1 MKRISMDLPIRGEDA
16 APTMEQ
22 LAEWRKALAQDLR
35 ELALLHSGELD
46 AASARAL
53 VDAAYPDGLAISLT
67 TDDAQAALELMRQVV
82 AALAQASE
90 ADLDELAADFAAIYL
105 NGAYHTP
112 TNESGWL
119 DDDGLARQGP
129 MFAVR
134 EWYRRYGVAAGDW
147 RKRADDDL
155 VLELQFLALLCDQEQ
170 SREALEDCARFMD
183 QHLLRWLDDFAHAL
197 AQRCRTPFY
206 AALALLTAAYCNRLR
221 DLLAQLLDLPRPQ
234 DAPVRAERGN
244 ADDAAGAAFTPGAA
258 PSW

>member
-1 MKRISMDLPIRGEDA
+1 MNLPIREDA
-16 APTMEQ
+16 AAAMKQ
-22 LAEWRKALAQDLR
+22 LAEWRKAVAQDLR

-53 VDAAYPDGLAISLT
+53 VDAAYPNGLTISLT

-90 ADLDELAADFAAIYL
+90 AELDELAADFAAIYL
-105 NGAYHTP
+105 NGAYHAP
-112 TNESGWL
+112 ANESGWL
-119 DDDGLARQGP
+119 DDDGLARQAP

-134 EWYRRYGVAAGDW
+134 EWYRRHGVAAGDW

-155 VLELQFLALLCDQEQ
+155 VLELQFVALLCDQEQ
-170 SREALEDCARFMD
+170 SREALEGCARFMD
-183 QHLLRWLDDFAHAL
+183 RHLLCWLDDFARAV

-206 AALALLTAAYCNRLR
+206 AALVLLTAAYCNGLR
-221 DLLAQLLDLPRPQ
+221 EVLAQLLDLPRPPQ
-234 DAPVRAERGN
+234 HAPVTAERGN
-244 ADDAAGAAFTPGAA
+244 ADDATAPFTPGAA